1 MTKVDE
7 WLGGKFNQEILW
19 DVDSLAFCRTEWKTQ
34 ELNGGLQLRKSTIK
48 LWESV
53 QSISYVNYSPVMF
66 TTNLGYT
73 GTEAT
78 VGDIATA
85 CNKDA
90 IFAINAG
97 SFKNGKP
104 TDMFKFDNQYVNDQV
119 SLAAEAIFG
128 LIPTKIS
135 DDITLVSTTLTANVD
150 DHAQYNSAMVTG
162 ALIVRNGKAL
172 KATDF
177 PEEEFYTTRMA
188 RTFVGTTAAGNTI
201 LCTIDGG
208 EAGKA
213 DGATVAEAA
222 FVAQHM
228 GLKTAALLSCGD
240 DATVWTS
247 ANGVENAPSAGTAQK
262 VGSVIYISPGTVT
275 VKGDGTQ
282 SSPYLI
288 ENYVHMMI
296 LRSLCPAS
304 SETYFRLEADIDM
317 SAIKLWTPLNYDS
330 PYGRKIHFDGNG
342 KTISNFAPESFVKD
356 DQVTAAPYASLFG
369 VLYGSVKNL
378 TVTDAKVIV
387 PLSQGSATGVIGGFI
402 GSDQLPATVEN
413 VKVLNAE
420 VQGGRDLGLIGGQ
433 SRDAVIKNSYVSGKI
448 TAGNADVGGF
458 IGRLAGTFTI
468 ENCFADVYIA
478 PGQTIEKNFRYGG
491 LLGFCATIGGT
502 DLERDKL
509 TVTKCGATGTI
520 FNDSQSVQTASGL
533 IGYVNTPNSTIS
545 ECYSTLAIKGGRTSN
560 DGPGGNTQ
568 CCAGIVGICSTSNE
582 CVISNCY
589 STCDIEMAVGQKSA
603 GIVGV
608 VEKGKAKIENCYS
621 DYKFN
626 GYSGIGG
633 IVGTSVAAGVIEI
646 NNCFA
651 WNPYITVFRTSGANH
666 GSGAIVGNAQG
677 KCTITNT
684 FRHPNLVFTDP
695 FGRTLE
701 NHADIVDAIP
711 ANIGGPGTSNPDG
724 TSNQN
729 SFDGTPAAS
738 TNLCE
743 EAQKAGWSETFW
755 NFSGQTP
762 VLNWTL

>member
-240 DATVWTS
+240 DATVWSS
-247 ANGVENAPSAGTAQK
+247 ANGVENAPSAGNAQK
-262 VGSVIYISPGTVT
+262 VGSVIYISPGTVS
-275 VKGDGTQ
+275 VKGDGSQ
-282 SSPYLI
+282 SNPYLI

-296 LRSLCPAS
+296 LRSLCPAT
-304 SETYFRLEADIDM
+304 SETYFRLETDIDM
-317 SAIKLWTPLNYDS
+317 SAIKLWTPLNYDT
-330 PYGRKIHFDGNG
+330 PYARKIHFDGNG
-342 KTISNFAPESFVKD
+342 KTISNFVPDAFVQD
-356 DQVTAAPYASLFG
+356 DQVTTAPYASLFG
-369 VLYGSVKNL
+369 VLYGSCKNL
-378 TVTDAKVIV
+378 TIKDSKVLADI
-387 PLSQGSATGVIGGFI
+387 STGSGTGMLGGFV
-402 GSDQLPATVEN
+402 GSDKLPATVEN
-413 VKVLNAE
+413 VKVIDCH
-420 VQGGRDLGLIGGQ
+420 VRGGRDVGLFGGQ
-433 SRDAVIKNSYVSGKI
+433 ARDASLKDCIAQGKVEGGNA
-448 TAGNADVGGF
+448 TAGDCGGF
-458 IGRLAGTFTI
+458 IGRLAGEFVI
-468 ENCFADVYIA
+468 ENCHADVEMVMS
-478 PGQTIEKNFRYGG
+478 QKIEKNFRFGG

-502 DLERDKL
+502 DLTRDKL
-509 TVTKCGATGTI
+509 TVIKCSAKGSI
-520 FNDSQSVQTASGL
+520 LNDAYSVQTAGGL
-533 IGYVNTPNSTIS
+533 IGYIQTPNATIS
-545 ECYSTLAIKGGRTSN
+545 QCYTDVAILGGRTAS
-560 DGPGGNTQ
+560 DGQGGNTQ
-568 CCAGIVGICSTSNE
+568 CVGGIIGICSTANEIIVSDCYSTCEKPFIVGQKSGGIVGIIEKGKVTIKDSYTDMTFIGYSGLGSILGLNAAAATGTE
-582 CVISNCY
+582 ISNCFGWCPSITAFREAGDKY
-589 STCDIEMAVGQKSA
+589 SSGALVGCSLA
-603 GIVGV
+603 
-608 VEKGKAKIENCYS
+608 
-621 DYKFN
+621 
-626 GYSGIGG
+626 
-633 IVGTSVAAGVIEI
+633 
-646 NNCFA
+646 
-651 WNPYITVFRTSGANH
+651 PITVAGCFRSPSLVFSDGFRTMGD
-666 GSGAIVGNAQG
+666 Q
-677 KCTITNT
+677 
-684 FRHPNLVFTDP
+684 TDIA
-695 FGRTLE
+695 G
-701 NHADIVDAIP
+701 AIP
-711 ANIGGPGTSNPDG
+711 AGDA
-724 TSNQN
+724 NQQA
-729 SFDGTPAAS
+729 FDGMPAANA
-738 TNLCE
+738 NLCE
-743 EAQKAGWSETFW
+743 VAQAAGWSTSFW
-755 NFSGQTP
+755 DFSGEVP
-762 VLNWTL
+762 VLAWQK

>member
-7 WLGGKFNQEILW
+7 WLGEKFNQEILW

-34 ELNGGLQLRKSTIK
+34 ELNGGLQLRKSTVK

-66 TTNLGYT
+66 TTNIGYT
-73 GTEAT
+73 GSEAT

-128 LIPTKIS
+128 LVPTKIS

-162 ALIVRNGKAL
+162 SLIVRNGKAL

-177 PEEEFYTTRMA
+177 PEDEFYTTRMA
-188 RTFVGTTAAGNTI
+188 RTFVGTAASGNTI

-208 EAGKA
+208 VVGQAEGVTA
-213 DGATVAEAA
+213 AEAA
-222 FVAQHM
+222 FIAQHM

-240 DATVWTS
+240 DATVWSS

-275 VKGDGTQ
+275 VKGDGSQ
-282 SSPYLI
+282 SNPFLI

-317 SAIKLWTPLNYDS
+317 SAIKLWTPLNYDA
-330 PYGRKIHFDGNG
+330 PFGRKIHFDGNG
-342 KTISNFAPESFVKD
+342 KTLSNFAPESFVKD

-369 VLYGSVKNL
+369 VLNGTVKNL

-387 PLSQGSATGVIGGFI
+387 PLTQGSATGVIGGFI
-402 GSDQLPATVEN
+402 GTVQDNVSFPGTIEN

-433 SRDAVIKNSYVSGKI
+433 ARDAIIKNSYVSGKI
-448 TAGNADVGGF
+448 SAGSQDVGGF
-458 IGRLAGTFTI
+458 IGRLAGDFVI
-468 ENCFADVYIA
+468 EDSHADVYIA
-478 PGQTIEKNFRYGG
+478 PGQLVEKNFRYGG

-502 DLERDKL
+502 DYTRDKL
-509 TVTKCGATGTI
+509 TVRRCSASGTI
-520 FNDSQSVQTASGL
+520 FSDTYSANTAGSL
-533 IGYVNTPNSTIS
+533 IAYVNTPNSEIS
-545 ECYSTLAIKGGRTSN
+545 ECYSTVRVAGGKIACV
-560 DGPGGNTQ
+560 GMI
-568 CCAGIVGICSTSNE
+568 GIANVAEKCN
-582 CVISNCY
+582 ISNCY
-589 STCDIEMAVGQKSA
+589 TTCAEEMVTNQKVA
-603 GIVGV
+603 GILGQG
-608 VEKGKAKIENCYS
+608 EKGVITIENCYS
-621 DYKFN
+621 DYKWN

-633 IVGTSVAAGVIEI
+633 MVGVTVAAATVNV
-646 NNCFA
+646 NNCIA
-651 WNPYITVFRTSGANH
+651 WNPYITINRETGDKH
-666 GSGAIVGNAQG
+666 GSGAIAGNIQG
-677 KCTITNT
+677 KCTITGCLRN
-684 FRHPNLVFTDP
+684 PEMVFTDP

-701 NHADIVDAIP
+701 NHADIADGTP
-711 ANIGGPGTSNPDG
+711 ANIGGEGTSNPAG

-729 SFDGTPAAS
+729 SFDGMPASS

-743 EAQKAGWSETFW
+743 VAQAAGWSTSIW
-755 NFSGQTP
+755 DFSGAVP
-762 VLNWTL
+762 VLAWQK

>member
-7 WLGGKFNQEILW
+7 WLGEKFNQEILW

-66 TTNLGYT
+66 TTNIGYT
-73 GTEAT
+73 GSEAT

-104 TDMFKFDNQYVNDQV
+104 ADMFKFDNQYVNDQV

-128 LIPTKIS
+128 LVPTKIS

-162 ALIVRNGKAL
+162 SLIVRNGKAL

-208 EAGKA
+208 AAGKA

-240 DATVWTS
+240 DATVWSS

-262 VGSVIYISPGTVT
+262 VGSVIYISPGTVS
-275 VKGDGTQ
+275 VKGDGSQ

-342 KTISNFAPESFVKD
+342 KTISGFAPDSFVQD
-356 DQVTAAPYASLFG
+356 DQVTTAPYASLFG
-369 VLYGSVKNL
+369 VLYGSCKNL
-378 TVTDAKVIV
+378 TIKDSKVLADI
-387 PLSQGSATGVIGGFI
+387 STGSGTGMLGGFV

-413 VKVLNAE
+413 VKIINCHVR
-420 VQGGRDLGLIGGQ
+420 GGRDVGLFGGQ
-433 SRDAVIKNSYVSGKI
+433 ARDASIKNCIAQGKVEGGNA
-448 TAGNADVGGF
+448 TAGDCGGF
-458 IGRLAGTFTI
+458 IGRLAGDFVI
-468 ENCFADVYIA
+468 ENSHADVEMVMS
-478 PGQTIEKNFRYGG
+478 QKIEKNFRFGG

-502 DLERDKL
+502 DLTRDKL
-509 TVTKCGATGTI
+509 TVTNCSAKGSI
-520 FNDSQSVQTASGL
+520 LNDAYSVQTAGGL
-533 IGYVNTPNSTIS
+533 IGYIQTPNATIS
-545 ECYSTLAIKGGRTSN
+545 QCYTDVAILGGRTTS
-560 DGPGGNTQ
+560 DGTGGNTQ
-568 CCAGIVGICSTSNE
+568 CVGGIIGICSTANEITVSDCYSTCEKPFIVGQKSGGIVGIIEKGKVTIKDCYTDMTFIGYSGLGSILGLNAAAATGTE
-582 CVISNCY
+582 ISNCFGWCPSITAFREAGDKY
-589 STCDIEMAVGQKSA
+589 SSGALVGCSLA
-603 GIVGV
+603 
-608 VEKGKAKIENCYS
+608 
-621 DYKFN
+621 
-626 GYSGIGG
+626 
-633 IVGTSVAAGVIEI
+633 
-646 NNCFA
+646 
-651 WNPYITVFRTSGANH
+651 PITVAGCFRSPSLVFADGFRTMGD
-666 GSGAIVGNAQG
+666 Q
-677 KCTITNT
+677 
-684 FRHPNLVFTDP
+684 TDIA
-695 FGRTLE
+695 G
-701 NHADIVDAIP
+701 AIP
-711 ANIGGPGTSNPDG
+711 AGDA
-724 TSNQN
+724 NQQA
-729 SFDGTPAAS
+729 FDGMPAAS
-738 TNLCE
+738 ANLCE
-743 EAQKAGWSETFW
+743 VAQAAGWSTSIW
-755 NFSGQTP
+755 DFSGAVP
-762 VLNWTL
+762 VLAWQK